1 MPNCSWREL
10 AYTSSLCA
18 PWRVFLFICH
28 FIVSGMV
35 LGFEF
40 WVLGLRTEIEKIKNG
55 RFAWPPFDKFVFCL
69 PILKIQ
75 MILKCGTHKHMQIG
89 PRVDVYILGIG
100 SYAGIYHL
108 WPINKQAVGLKFDKA
123 AFFFLLFCRFY
134 FRFEEVLR
142 AFDEVLDF
150 A

>member
-1 MPNCSWREL
+1 
-10 AYTSSLCA
+10 
-18 PWRVFLFICH
+18 
-28 FIVSGMV
+28 MV

-55 RFAWPPFDKFVFCL
+55 RFAWPPFDKFAFCL

-89 PRVDVYILGIG
+89 PRVVVYILGIG
-100 SYAGIYHL
+100 SFAGIYHL

-123 AFFFLLFCRFY
+123 AIFFYY
-134 FRFEEVLR
+134 FADFTFVLR
-142 AFDEVLDF
+142 KS
-150 A
+150 